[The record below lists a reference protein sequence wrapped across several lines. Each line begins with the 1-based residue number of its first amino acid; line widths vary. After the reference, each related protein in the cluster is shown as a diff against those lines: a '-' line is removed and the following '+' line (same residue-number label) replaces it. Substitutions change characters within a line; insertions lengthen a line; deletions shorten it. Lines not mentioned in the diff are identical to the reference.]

1 MTPGSCPS
9 DTSAHPRS
17 RGENRP
23 GGKPQLSTQGSS
35 PLTRGKR
42 SHHGGYDKRRGL
54 IPAHAGKTTGRATV
68 STVATAHPRSRGENA
83 ACEGGVSAGSGSSP
97 LTRGKRFCELR
108 VSFDA
113 GLIPAHAGKTTAGA
127 GKLTTEKAHPRS
139 RGENGHTKGTLK
151 CTSGS
156 SPLTRGKP
164 RVGGRRRARVR
175 LIPAHAGKTLVVNVG
190 DVGQQAHPRSRGE
203 NPRGRAPRTLTRGSS
218 PLTRGKPGTSP
229 TYQRPPRLI
238 PAHAGKTHATCH
250 RRHPPTAHPRSRGE
264 NGIFVFSVIFL
275 VGSSPLTRGKR
286 LSSQRTSTAAR
297 LIPAHAGKTTGRAWR
312 CAGSWAHPRSRGE
325 NESCAADGRQLP
337 GSSPLTRGK
346 RLARPLKP

>member
-1 MTPGSCPS
+1 M
-9 DTSAHPRS
+9 HIR
-17 RGENRP
+17 
-23 GGKPQLSTQGSS
+23 
-35 PLTRGKR
+35 
-42 SHHGGYDKRRGL
+42 L
-54 IPAHAGKTTGRATV
+54 IPAHAGKTSCGR
-68 STVATAHPRSRGENA
+68 STARAGTAHPRSRGEN
-83 ACEGGVSAGSGSSP
+83 
-97 LTRGKRFCELR
+97 
-108 VSFDA
+108 
-113 GLIPAHAGKTTAGA
+113 
-127 GKLTTEKAHPRS
+127 S
-139 RGENGHTKGTLK
+139 RCK
-151 CTSGS
+151 
-156 SPLTRGKP
+156 
-164 RVGGRRRARVR
+164 RRRCWSA
-175 LIPAHAGKTLVVNVG
+175 
-190 DVGQQAHPRSRGE
+190 
-203 NPRGRAPRTLTRGSS
+203 GSS

-346 RLARPLKP
+346 RKLLSSRSSHPRLIPAHAGKTCSLPRSHRRVRAHPRSRGENAVKALVNQRLEGSSPLTRGKQDGPNYIAGRLRLIPAHAGKTVSGLGGHFGLPAHPRSRGENLSRVAWMPPTPGSSPLTRGKRPCPSHPGRPSGLIPAHAGKTSQR

>member
-1 MTPGSCPS
+1 ME
-9 DTSAHPRS
+9 A
-17 RGENRP
+17 
-23 GGKPQLSTQGSS
+23 GSS

-42 SHHGGYDKRRGL
+42 RLRGRRICRVGL
-54 IPAHAGKTTGRATV
+54 IPAHAGKTSCGR
-68 STVATAHPRSRGENA
+68 STARAGTAHPRSRGEN
-83 ACEGGVSAGSGSSP
+83 
-97 LTRGKRFCELR
+97 
-108 VSFDA
+108 
-113 GLIPAHAGKTTAGA
+113 
-127 GKLTTEKAHPRS
+127 S
-139 RGENGHTKGTLK
+139 RCK
-151 CTSGS
+151 
-156 SPLTRGKP
+156 
-164 RVGGRRRARVR
+164 RRRCWSA
-175 LIPAHAGKTLVVNVG
+175 
-190 DVGQQAHPRSRGE
+190 
-203 NPRGRAPRTLTRGSS
+203 GSS

-325 NESCAADGRQLP
+325 NRRAGQITHGRVGSSPLTRGKLTVPRGKQSEIRLIPAHAGKTCHQTPSDGAGQAHPRSRGENKGEFKFRDEFEGSSPLTRGKLLSIIMAALTPRLIPAHAGKTTKDGPNYIAGRAHP
-337 GSSPLTRGK
+337 RSRGENCRASWSTSSRRGSSPLTRGK
-346 RLARPLKP
+346 RSNARYPSTHNGLIPAHAGKTVSPFTK